1 LAAALA
7 GVLVAQQFAV
17 FIVATALYFH
27 LLIALLVIVAWSPWM
42 SAEVEKDSARRW
54 VWIPSAVVALLLTGV
69 AVQVVVADH
78 AFAVVQQRIAAGD
91 IAGASEAYRTVLRW
105 QPLGANSD
113 LNYSRAMQQ
122 AAARAPILP
131 KRAEAGQQ
139 ALEAAIRAVGSAEDR
154 QNAWY
159 NLAALLAQE
168 NDAQGTERALRNAI
182 AWAPNW
188 FKPHWALAR
197 LLAISGYPAEALAEA
212 RMAVD
217 RDGGHDPEVAQT
229 LQQLQFSKAVH

>member
-1 LAAALA
+1 
-7 GVLVAQQFAV
+7 VAQQFAV
-17 FIVATALYFH
+17 FIVATALYIR
-27 LLIALLVIVAWSPWM
+27 LLVALLVIVAWSPWM

-54 VWIPSAVVALLLTGV
+54 VLIPSAMVAVVALLLTGV
-69 AVQVVVADH
+69 AVQLIVADH
-78 AFAVVQQRIAAGD
+78 AFAITQQRIAAGD
-91 IAGASEAYRTVLRW
+91 IAQASEAYRTVLRW

-131 KRAEAGQQ
+131 KRMEAGQQ
-139 ALEAAIRAVGSAEDR
+139 ALEAAIRAVGNAEDR

-168 NDAQGTERALRNAI
+168 NDAPGTERALRNAI

-212 RMAVD
+212 RIAVD

-229 LQQLQFSKAVH
+229 LQQLQFSKAAH